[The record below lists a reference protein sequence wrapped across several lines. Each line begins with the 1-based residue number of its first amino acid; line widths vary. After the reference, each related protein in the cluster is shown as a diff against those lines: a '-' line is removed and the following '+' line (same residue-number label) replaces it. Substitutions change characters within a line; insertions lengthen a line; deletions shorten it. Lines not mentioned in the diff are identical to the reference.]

1 MAIHSITVLYE
12 PNTFLTDN
20 YIPGWLRNWTAWSG
34 EQISQPQTHEFT
46 SMDSD
51 RVVEA
56 EGFISNRFELQ
67 GENSAGLMQERD
79 IIFNALTGS
88 NGFLAQYADWYVV
101 KWHHCVHDGD
111 TRTVERTRELSDG
124 STETYTEEVTGCGS
138 WEVIEQKGDVPDEVP
153 V

>member
-1 MAIHSITVLYE
+1 MAIHSITILYE

-46 SMDSD
+46 SIDSD
-51 RVVEA
+51 KVVEA
-56 EGFISNRFELQ
+56 DGFRNNRFELQ
-67 GENSAGLMQERD
+67 GESSAGLMQERD

-88 NGFLAQYADWYVV
+88 NGFLARYADWYVV
-101 KWHHCVHDGD
+101 KWHHCVHDGG
-111 TRTVERTRELSDG
+111 TRTVVNEDG
-124 STETYTEEVTGCGS
+124 SEEEVTGCGS